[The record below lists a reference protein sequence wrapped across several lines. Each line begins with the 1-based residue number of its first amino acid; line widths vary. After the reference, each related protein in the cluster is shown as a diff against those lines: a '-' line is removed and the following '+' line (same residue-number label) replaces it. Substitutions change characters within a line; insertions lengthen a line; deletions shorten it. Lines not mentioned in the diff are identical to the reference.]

1 VAKICPRCGSAHID
15 HQELLSPKPLAAC
28 LNCDWSGAAV
38 DLLTLDEAT
47 VLRANPDGDL
57 ASPETTLR
65 LAKQMSEAF
74 LRQLAKSAG
83 QPIGQA
89 LVEVGFVGRKD
100 TANLTRLI
108 RKACLSAVV
117 GVLEELE
124 VIQKEKQGAGRNQ

>member
-1 VAKICPRCGSAHID
+1 
-15 HQELLSPKPLAAC
+15 
-28 LNCDWSGAAV
+28 
-38 DLLTLDEAT
+38 
-47 VLRANPDGDL
+47 
-57 ASPETTLR
+57 
-65 LAKQMSEAF
+65 MSEAF